1 MATPSRDL
9 LTLLMI
15 AVDLRIEGATWEEVA
30 KEVKRH
36 ERTCRRWP
44 LLHSS
49 EWNRLYDQA
58 DDVGASRAGLR
69 ARAVLQ
75 RDLGSKNETTRVAVS
90 RVLTTSNDQRHA
102 RRAMRALAKELRK
115 QDIDLEFIEMYTQA
129 KGLSHAERC
138 KLFEDA
144 LANGDASEWFSR
156 GDYEATVRGSHPLAA
171 TYYVAPSQHLGLEP
185 VTATA
190 RISGGALV

>member
-58 DDVGASRAGLR
+58 DDASASRAGLR
-69 ARAVLQ
+69 ARAALQ
-75 RDLGSKNETTRVAVS
+75 RDLSSKNNTTRTAAS
-90 RVLTTSNDQRHA
+90 RVLTKSNDDRHA
-102 RRAMRALAKELRK
+102 RRARK
-115 QDIDLEFIEMYTQA
+115 PWRRPC
-129 KGLSHAERC
+129 GRS
-138 KLFEDA
+138 
-144 LANGDASEWFSR
+144 
-156 GDYEATVRGSHPLAA
+156 
-171 TYYVAPSQHLGLEP
+171 
-185 VTATA
+185 
-190 RISGGALV
+190 